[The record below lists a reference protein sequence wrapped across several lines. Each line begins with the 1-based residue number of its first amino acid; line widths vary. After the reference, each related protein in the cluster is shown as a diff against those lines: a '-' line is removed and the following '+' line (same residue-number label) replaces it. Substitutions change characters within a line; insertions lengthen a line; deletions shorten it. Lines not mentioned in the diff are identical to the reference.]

1 MNRGVAAGRMP
12 RPLLKWAGGKRQ
24 LLKEISAV
32 LPEDFRKPDRGE
44 GAPEAG
50 SRDVEATAPRG
61 RYLEPFLGGGALLFH
76 LLPRRG
82 TVSDINPELINF
94 YTVLKTR
101 PEELLARL
109 EELPVDSESYY
120 RIRSWDR
127 EAGWESRSPVCR
139 AARLLYLNRTCY
151 NGLFRVNRRGEFN
164 VPYGRYRNP
173 RVVQPER
180 LREAAAFLAEAEIRL
195 VCQDFELT
203 MEEAR
208 EGDFVY
214 LDPPYDPVNTT
225 SSFTG
230 YTSGGFGRQEQ
241 VRLRDA
247 CRRLDRRGVRFLLSN
262 SATPFILDL
271 YREFLCDTVQASR
284 NINSRGEGRGPIP
297 ELLARNYPV

>member
-1 MNRGVAAGRMP
+1 MIRGVSAGMVP

-24 LLKEISAV
+24 LLKEITPV
-32 LPEDFRKPDRGE
+32 LPEDFRNPDRGE
-44 GAPEAG
+44 NPAESG
-50 SRDVEATAPRG
+50 G

-76 LLPRRG
+76 LLPREG
-82 TVSDINPELINF
+82 IVSDINPELINF

-101 PEELLARL
+101 PEELLTRL
-109 EELPVDSESYY
+109 EEFPVDSESYY

-127 EAGWESRSPVCR
+127 EADWKSRSPVSR

-180 LREAAAFLAEAEIRL
+180 LRETAAYLAGNAIRL

-208 EGDFVY
+208 TGDFVY

-230 YTSGGFGRQEQ
+230 YTSGGFGREEQ

-262 SATPFILDL
+262 SATPFVLDL

-284 NINSRGEGRGPIP
+284 NINSRGEGRGPIL
-297 ELLARNYPV
+297 ELLARNYPL